1 MRELTVS
8 LDALAALRE
17 AGGREEPRLA
27 IFAMAAELA
36 GADGVRVGV
45 NEGLRPVRE
54 SDLHDL
60 RRIARH
66 LELRLTPTP
75 SLLKLALEVRP
86 DRIVLAAEPL
96 RGACEAGPLE
106 PTALRGQV
114 QSAARALR
122 EAGLSTWAR
131 IAPDLEA
138 VKAARAAEVDGVELH
153 TLVVVDLPDAERS
166 VALERFADAA
176 RLAAKLRLPVHAA
189 GALAVRPLRALLA
202 AAPVVEGVAIGREC
216 IARALLVGVER
227 AIRDLRAEL
236 G

>member
-1 MRELTVS
+1 MRGLTVS

-17 AGGREEPRLA
+17 AGGRMEPRLA
-27 IFAMAAELA
+27 IFALAADLA

-60 RRIARH
+60 RRVARQ
-66 LELRLTPTP
+66 LELRLAPTP
-75 SLLKLALEVRP
+75 SQLKLALEVRP
-86 DRIVLAAEPL
+86 DRVVLAAEPL
-96 RGACEAGPLE
+96 RGALEAGPLE
-106 PTALRGQV
+106 PAALRGQV
-114 QSAARALR
+114 QTAVRALR
-122 EAGLSTWAR
+122 EAGLSTWTR

-153 TLVVVDLPDAERS
+153 TLAVVDLPDSERPA
-166 VALERFADAA
+166 ALERFTDAA

-189 GALAVRPLRALLA
+189 GALDGRRLRDLLA
-202 AAPVVEGVAIGREC
+202 AAPVVEAVAIGREL